1 MRQTIASIII
11 ADPLKYNEKSLGKNP
26 QDYVNWL
33 LKGSSSW
40 GGIPELRVMSEYY
53 NVEIGCV
60 VIHDVEVLMF
70 NH

>member
-1 MRQTIASIII
+1 M
-11 ADPLKYNEKSLGKNP
+11 
-26 QDYVNWL
+26 NWL

-53 NVEIGCV
+53 NVEMGVV

-70 NH
+70 NHNKGLDKRLYFLFDGTHYNLCTH